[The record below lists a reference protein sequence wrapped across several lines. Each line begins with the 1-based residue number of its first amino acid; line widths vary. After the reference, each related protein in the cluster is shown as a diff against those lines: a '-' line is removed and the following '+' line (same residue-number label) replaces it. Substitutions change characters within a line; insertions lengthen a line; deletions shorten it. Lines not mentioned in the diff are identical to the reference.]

1 MDEII
6 RKKELA
12 DEIAT
17 IINNLNATD
26 IKGIWMVAQALYAK
40 QEIEKQKNNKQ
51 KQ

>member
-1 MDEII
+1 MDEIR

-12 DEIAT
+12 NEIAT
-17 IINNLNATD
+17 IINLNATD

-40 QEIEKQKNNKQ
+40 QEIEKQKNDKQ